1 MTNNVDDVEEIAASH
16 DLGDYELFPQV
27 PGVMLLRLSLAMKQ
41 ETIVVAIKGNQWQF
55 HKTDVD
61 PWPSRLHG
69 HHSRADIKLDA
80 VTGDLFR
87 INTRQHVG
95 RIKPKHLVYIQTRL
109 LASKDFSERARELL
123 GEARVAELVALDP
136 KLFASREEN

>member
-1 MTNNVDDVEEIAASH
+1 MQHDADDVEEIAASH
-16 DLGDYELFPQV
+16 DLGDYELFPDV
-27 PGVMLLRLSLAMKQ
+27 PGVNLLRLSLAMKMD
-41 ETIVVAIKGNQWQF
+41 TIVVATKGNKWQF
-55 HKTDVD
+55 HKNDVD

-69 HHSRADIKLDA
+69 HHSWASVKLDA

-95 RIKPKHLVYIQTRL
+95 RIKPKELIFVQTRL
-109 LASKDFSERARELL
+109 LLSKDFSERTKELL

-136 KLFASREEN
+136 KLFANKT